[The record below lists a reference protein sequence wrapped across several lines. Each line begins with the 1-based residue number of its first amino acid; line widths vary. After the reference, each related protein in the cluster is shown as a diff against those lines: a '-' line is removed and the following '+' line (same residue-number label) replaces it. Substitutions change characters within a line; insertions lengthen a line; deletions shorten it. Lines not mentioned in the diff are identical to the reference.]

1 MSNQRFM
8 PHFVTIKDIARE
20 LNISVSTVSRAMRDT
35 YDVSKETRDK
45 VLAMAAKLHYK
56 PNFNA
61 TGLAKGSTHNIGI
74 LLPRVTNYYFSTAIT
89 GIQQV
94 ALEKGYHIILYL
106 TDDSPERELDILHNL
121 SLTSVDGLL
130 VSTSSA
136 AETSAHFQE
145 VIKEGVP
152 VVFFDRVA
160 TNIYTSKVMQ
170 DDFNGAFATVEHLI
184 EQGYRKIAHVS
195 GPVGLAMSAQ
205 RLRGYFAALE
215 KHQLPIREEWVLFSG
230 FSQEEGEQDAERLLA
245 LPERPDAIFAANDR
259 KAIGCMLTLKKH
271 GIAIGPEIGVAG
283 FTGDPVSKLIT
294 PTLTTMAEP
303 AFEIGRKSCELLLKH
318 IGKKNFIPEEITLPG
333 TLFIGDSTKRG

>member
-1 MSNQRFM
+1 M

-35 YDVSKETRDK
+35 YDVSKDTKDK
-45 VLAMAAKLHYK
+45 VLAMAAKLNYK

-136 AETSAHFQE
+136 AETSAHFLE

-160 TNIYTSKVMQ
+160 TNINTSKVMQ

-184 EQGYRKIAHVS
+184 AQGYRKIAHVS
-195 GPVGLAMSAQ
+195 GPAGLAMSTQ
-205 RLRGYFAALE
+205 RAKGYLAAME
-215 KHQLPIREEWVLFSG
+215 KHQLPVKEEWIIHSG
-230 FSQEEGEQDAERLLA
+230 FSQEEGEADAEQLLA
-245 LPERPDAIFAANDR
+245 LAERPDAIFAANDR

-303 AFEIGRKSCELLLKH
+303 ALEIGQKSCELLLKH
-318 IGKKNFIPEEITLPG
+318 ISKKHFIPEEVILPG
-333 TLFIGDSTKRG
+333 TLFIGESTKRQ